1 MIPLPPLSIR
11 DYIIVGLA
19 ALVLLLTLNTYLDLH
34 IGPVGF
40 EGWKPKAERMER
52 ERDQCHEAGEQNT
65 KAQQAQKAAYEARYK
80 DLAHDAD
87 EQVERAQSDALA
99 ATERYIADHRV
110 RPNQSGVSAP
120 VAATDDSGSGVSES
134 LPAGIVMGEAD
145 VRACAALYPYAVE
158 AHNWAV
164 GLSDNPAHP

>member
-1 MIPLPPLSIR
+1 MIPLPPLSLK
-11 DYIIVGLA
+11 DYIIAGLA
-19 ALVLLLTLNTYLDLH
+19 ALVVLLTLNTYLDIH

-40 EGWKPKAERMER
+40 EGWRPKAERMER
-52 ERDQCHEAGEQNT
+52 ERDSCITAGEQNT

-110 RPNQSGVSAP
+110 RPNQGGVSAAI
-120 VAATDDSGSGVSES
+120 AASDDSGTESGVGPGSAPE
-134 LPAGIVMGEAD
+134 LVAVNEDDIRICTTNTVRLEAAREWAKGLAGE
-145 VRACAALYPYAVE
+145 
-158 AHNWAV
+158 
-164 GLSDNPAHP
+164 